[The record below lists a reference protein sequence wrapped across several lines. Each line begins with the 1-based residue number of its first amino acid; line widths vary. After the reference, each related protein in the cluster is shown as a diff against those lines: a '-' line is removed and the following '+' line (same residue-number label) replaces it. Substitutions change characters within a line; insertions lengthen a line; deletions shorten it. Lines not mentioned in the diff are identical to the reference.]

1 MVDKEAGCS
10 SFCVARK
17 QLQGGLKGSAVGPR
31 TPTAIGELAHNSS
44 SPVGGGICT
53 DFGLGYPGQF
63 YFFTFSGLV
72 PSAPTPQERTGDP
85 VSGSPAAFVG
95 VGLLLL

>member
-1 MVDKEAGCS
+1 MVDGLCS
-10 SFCVARK
+10 
-17 QLQGGLKGSAVGPR
+17 GPR
-31 TPTAIGELAHNSS
+31 TPTSATGELAHNSS
-44 SPVGGGICT
+44 HSRGGGGVCT
-53 DFGLGYPGQF
+53 DLGLVILGQF